1 MKQGYEDII
10 ELPHHR
16 SSRHAPL
23 PMESRAAQF
32 LPFAA
37 LTGYEDAISETE
49 RQTEHF
55 QELDDG
61 IKAVLDAKLQ
71 MLEERKMEKPLVVI
85 RYFVPDERKAGGSY
99 QVVSGRYQR
108 TDRWKKQVLLEEGEG
123 ILLERIVDIC
133 SEIFEREGMY

>member
-32 LPFAA
+32 APFAA
-37 LTGYEDAISETE
+37 LTGYEDALIEAE

-61 IKAVLDAKLQ
+61 IKAILDAKLQ
-71 MLEERKMEKPLVVI
+71 MLEDRKKDKPMVTI
-85 RYFVPDERKAGGSY
+85 RYFLPDERKEG
-99 QVVSGRYQR
+99 GRYQVISGKY
-108 TDRWKKQVLLEEGEG
+108 KKLDMGKEQVILEEGG
-123 ILLERIVDIC
+123 AIPLERIMDIS
-133 SEIFEREGMY
+133 SEVF

>member
-23 PMESRAAQF
+23 SMESRAAQF
-32 LPFAA
+32 APFAA
-37 LTGYEDAISETE
+37 LTGYEDALVESE

-61 IKAVLDAKLQ
+61 IKAILDAKLQ
-71 MLEERKMEKPLVVI
+71 LLEDRKKGKPMVTI
-85 RYFVPDERKAGGSY
+85 RYFVPDERKEGGSY
-99 QVVSGRYQR
+99 QVISGQYRKM
-108 TDRWKKQVLLEEGEG
+108 DLGKEQVILDEGEG
-123 ILLERIVDIC
+123 IPLERIVDIS
-133 SEIFEREGMY
+133 SEIFDGLIQ